1 MQYSQQVIP
10 SIYYLYTSHHSHI
23 CNSLTS
29 EMKMLLNI
37 LSICG
42 KHTEQW
48 LTVKK
53 QEFLNLIPET
63 RKSDLK
69 TQCVVTTHTK

>member
-1 MQYSQQVIP
+1 
-10 SIYYLYTSHHSHI
+10 
-23 CNSLTS
+23 
-29 EMKMLLNI
+29 MLLNI

-63 RKSDLK
+63 HKSDLK
-69 TQCVVTTHTK
+69 TQCVVTTLLYNALIQLLELNSPITEFRLLTIC